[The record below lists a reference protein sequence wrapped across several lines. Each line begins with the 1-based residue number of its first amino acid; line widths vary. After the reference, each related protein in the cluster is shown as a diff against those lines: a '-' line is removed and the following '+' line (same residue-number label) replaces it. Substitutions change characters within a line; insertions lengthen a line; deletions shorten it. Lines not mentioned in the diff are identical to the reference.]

1 MRKLGSFDSAPLKTK
16 TLLFFIL
23 IFSLFAFAIP
33 ENKPKLIHVY
43 VALCDNF
50 HQGIL
55 PVPERLG
62 NGDDPENNLY
72 WGALFGVKTY
82 FKNSEDWKLLA
93 TIKNPQTEILER
105 CLFKS
110 FKFHAFLVADAYRGK
125 SIKQAVADFLDA
137 AAGKTI
143 DIIEAEVEESV
154 LHLDAGGRSG
164 LIVYIGHNGL
174 MDFSLDEYPYGSS
187 DFHREVLIFACASK
201 SYFSEPLRKT
211 GAYPLIW
218 TTGLLAPEAYILKSA
233 VTGWLQKKSGEDI
246 RKLTAQTYAKY
257 QKCSLKAAEKLFV
270 TGWEEK

>member
-1 MRKLGSFDSAPLKTK
+1 MRKLRSFESASLKTK
-16 TLLFFIL
+16 TLIFFIL
-23 IFSLFAFAIP
+23 IFSLFTFAAS

-50 HQGIL
+50 HQGII
-55 PVPERLG
+55 PVQERLG

-82 FKNSEDWKLLA
+82 FKNSKDWKLLA

-110 FKFHAFLVADAYRGK
+110 FKFNAFLVADAYRGE
-125 SIKQAVADFLDA
+125 SIKQAVADFLEA

-143 DIIEAEVEESV
+143 DIIEAKVEESI

-187 DFHREVLIFACASK
+187 DFHREALIFACASK

-211 GAYPLIW
+211 GAYPLIR

-233 VTGWLQKKSGEDI
+233 VAGWLQEKSGEDI
-246 RKLTAQTYAKY
+246 RKLTAQTYAQY
-257 QKCSLKAAEKLFV
+257 QKCSIKAAEKLFV